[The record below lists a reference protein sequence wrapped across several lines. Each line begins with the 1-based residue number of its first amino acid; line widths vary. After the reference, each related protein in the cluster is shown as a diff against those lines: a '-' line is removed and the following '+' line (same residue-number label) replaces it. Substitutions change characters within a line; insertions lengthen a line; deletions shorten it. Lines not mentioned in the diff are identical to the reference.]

1 MSSSI
6 NNSKA
11 FLQFVNLVTAF
22 IKDKLELIMR
32 EGMGITVDRS
42 ILASV
47 RSTISPC
54 LETVRVSSIRNCL
67 NLINA
72 VMVG

>member
-42 ILASV
+42 ILA
-47 RSTISPC
+47 
-54 LETVRVSSIRNCL
+54 
-67 NLINA
+67 
-72 VMVG
+72 